1 MHKEIGIDLGSMN
14 MSVST
19 AEEGIIARAP
29 SYAAITREASPRL
42 CSVGDDAI
50 RAEKDAP
57 ETFRLIRPLQKG
69 LVADDEATRYM
80 LSHLIRMTCG
90 NLIIHPRV
98 ILGIPFNLTE
108 EQENVLEW
116 TANHAGA
123 RETFLVYSP
132 VAALAG
138 MEIQRDAAVLIVDIG
153 ASQTSIMLT
162 GGARILYKNTVTV
175 GGDSFDAAIA
185 NYLNREKKIR
195 ISGRQAEIVK
205 KKIGSVWIS
214 REDRYADIRGRDAV
228 SGESVPVRVTSREM
242 FDALEEPMAALLAAV
257 CEAIAQIPTRYVG
270 DIFHRGIL
278 LCGGGS
284 LLDGLDKMISGV
296 TGVNARVVQ
305 YPSDVVG
312 IGLGR
317 ILSELPTSMKNEK
330 LNISMR
336 YLRAGI

>member
-29 SYAAITREASPRL
+29 SVVAVTRTESPRL
-42 CSVGDDAI
+42 HSVGEEAL
-50 RAEKDAP
+50 RTEKETP
-57 ETFRLIRPLQKG
+57 EAVRVIRPLQKG
-69 LVADDEATRYM
+69 LVADDEATRIM
-80 LSHLIRMTCG
+80 LSHLIHMTCG

-98 ILGIPFNLTE
+98 ILSVPFNLTE

-138 MEIQRDAAVLIVDIG
+138 MEIQRDAAVFIVDIG
-153 ASQTSIMLT
+153 ASQTSIMLAA
-162 GGARILYKNTVTV
+162 GARILYKNTVSV

-185 NYLNREKKIR
+185 NYISKEKKVR
-195 ISGRQAEIVK
+195 IITRQAEGIK
-205 KKIGSVWIS
+205 RKIGSVWIH
-214 REDRYADIRGRDAV
+214 REERHVDLRGRDLV
-228 SGESVPVRVTSREM
+228 SGESVPLRVTSHEM
-242 FDALEEPMAALLAAV
+242 FDALEEPMAALLAAI
-257 CEAIAQIPTRYVG
+257 CEAISQIPSRYVG

-296 TGVNARVVQ
+296 TGVGARVVQ
-305 YPSDVVG
+305 NPTEVVG
-312 IGLGR
+312 LGLGR

>member
-14 MSVST
+14 MAVST

-29 SYAAITREASPRL
+29 SVIAITREESPRL
-42 CSVGDDAI
+42 HSVGEDAI
-50 RAEKDAP
+50 RAEKDSP
-57 ETFRLIRPLQKG
+57 DTLRVIRPLQKG
-69 LVADDEATRYM
+69 LVADDEATRLM
-80 LSHLIRMTCG
+80 LSHLIHMTCG

-98 ILGIPFNLTE
+98 ILGIPFNLSE

-132 VAALAG
+132 IAALAG
-138 MEIQRDAAVLIVDIG
+138 MEIPRDAAVLIVDIG

-162 GGARILYKNTVTV
+162 GGARILYKNTVPV

-185 NYLNREKKIR
+185 GYLNREKKIR
-195 ISGRQAEIVK
+195 IYSRHAETVK
-205 KKIGSVWIS
+205 KKIGSVWIN
-214 REDRYADIRGRDAV
+214 REDRHIDILGRDPV
-228 SGESVPVRVTSREM
+228 THESVPVRVSSHEM
-242 FDALEEPMAALLAAV
+242 FDALEEPMSALLAAV
-257 CEAIAQIPTRYVG
+257 CEAINQIPSRYVA

-284 LLDGLDKMISGV
+284 LLDGLDKMIAGV

-305 YPSDVVG
+305 NPTDVVS

-336 YLRAGI
+336 YLRTGI